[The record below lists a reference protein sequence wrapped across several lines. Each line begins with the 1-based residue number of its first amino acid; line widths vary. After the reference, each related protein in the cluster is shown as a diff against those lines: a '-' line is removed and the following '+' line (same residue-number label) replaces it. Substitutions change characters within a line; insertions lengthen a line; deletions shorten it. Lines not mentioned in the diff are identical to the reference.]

1 MTCGKPKRKAKT
13 SHQSGGRRP
22 PPPDPPAAYHT
33 PQTHQPPQQP
43 PAPTQKYNRRIY
55 GFKKAVPAQLVTQES
70 ASRAC
75 RTRRAHVAR
84 RVADPQ
90 LLTSI
95 IRAPSARFVL
105 HARNDLP

>member
-43 PAPTQKYNRRIY
+43 PAPTQKYTRRIY
-55 GFKKAVPAQLVTQES
+55 GFIELYQLSWSPRNQQAVPA
-70 ASRAC
+70 AP
-75 RTRRAHVAR
+75 VA
-84 RVADPQ
+84 
-90 LLTSI
+90 LTSLVASPT
-95 IRAPSARFVL
+95 RSF
-105 HARNDLP
+105 